1 MNKTK
6 LIMLIKWIM
15 LNPFEFSEPTNVGIT
30 YTVKEVP
37 FLC

>member
-1 MNKTK
+1 
-6 LIMLIKWIM
+6 M

-37 FLC
+37 FFVLTSVKTVQFAT